1 MTRPNPIGIISM
13 FYARPFGR
21 VHFDTFT
28 RMKQA
33 GCDFVELL
41 VPEPGEL
48 DLRETRSVLADH
60 GLGVVLAARVN
71 LTRDLASDD
80 PVAHQAGVTYL
91 QSCAGIA
98 QELGATIVGGPL
110 YGAPLVFAGRPPTP
124 VTEDHRKAKIDRIVA
139 GLKTAGRTAA
149 DCGVVFGIEPLN
161 RFETDIANTTRHG
174 LDLAAAV
181 DLPSVIYNSPYYGFE
196 TKADLFFDLRKR
208 YPHLIGFK
216 EFGGAASLRYAA
228 EHITGHDASV
238 TLMVGVDTQVFHGY
252 VNCGAVG
259 AITGIG
265 NVLPKEVL
273 HLVSLC
279 EKAAAGDASAR
290 RQALELEQALAML
303 SSFDEGVDL
312 VLFYKYLLV
321 LEGHA
326 EYNLHFNKTD
336 QLTPSQQ
343 TYARD
348 QLTLFKNWYQS
359 WSA

>member
-1 MTRPNPIGIISM
+1 MSSSI
-13 FYARPFGR
+13 F
-21 VHFDTFT
+21 
-28 RMKQA
+28 K
-33 GCDFVELL
+33 
-41 VPEPGEL
+41 
-48 DLRETRSVLADH
+48 
-60 GLGVVLAARVN
+60 GVVPALMTPCKADRSPDFAALVKMGKKMMADGMTGGVYCGSMGDWPLLTDEQRMEGVEHLVKAGIPVIVGTGAQNPQRASALAAHAKKVGAGGLMVIPRV
-71 LTRDLASDD
+71 LSRGSS
-80 PVAHQAGVTYL
+80 VAAQRAHFEGVL
-91 QSCAGIA
+91 
-98 QELGATIVGGPL
+98 E
-110 YGAPLVFAGRPPTP
+110 
-124 VTEDHRKAKIDRIVA
+124 
-139 GLKTAGRTAA
+139 
-149 DCGVVFGIEPLN
+149 
-161 RFETDIANTTRHG
+161 
-174 LDLAAAV
+174 AAV

-279 EKAAAGDASAR
+279 EKAAAGDATAR